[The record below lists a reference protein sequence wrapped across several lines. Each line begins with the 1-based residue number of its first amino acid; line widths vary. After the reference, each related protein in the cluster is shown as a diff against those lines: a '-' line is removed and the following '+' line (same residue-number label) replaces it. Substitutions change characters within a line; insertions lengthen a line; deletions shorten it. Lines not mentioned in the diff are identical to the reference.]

1 MENIRVLEEALR
13 LIGIHDN
20 MILSDTMNISGN
32 FIMENGMLERVERMK
47 ITVEFEVNLIGK

>member
-1 MENIRVLEEALR
+1 MENIRVLEEALL

-32 FIMENGMLERVERMK
+32 FIMENGMLKSIERMK

>member
-32 FIMENGMLERVERMK
+32 FIMENRMLKSIERMK

>member
-1 MENIRVLEEALR
+1 MENIRVLEEALLR
-13 LIGIHDN
+13 IGIHDN

-32 FIMENGMLERVERMK
+32 FIMENGMLKSIERMK

>member
-32 FIMENGMLERVERMK
+32 FIMENGMLKSIERMK

>member
-1 MENIRVLEEALR
+1 MENIKVLEEALR

-32 FIMENGMLERVERMK
+32 FIMENGMLKSIERMK